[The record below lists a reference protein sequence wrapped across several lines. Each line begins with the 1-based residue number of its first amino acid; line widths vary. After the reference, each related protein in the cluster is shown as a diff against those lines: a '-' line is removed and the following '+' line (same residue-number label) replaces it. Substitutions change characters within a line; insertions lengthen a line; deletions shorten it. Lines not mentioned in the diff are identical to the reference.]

1 MDGSCT
7 KVLRTER
14 KGAALKCRE
23 QDEKGERN
31 NKNTNYER
39 AVNNSYGAQGTEIID
54 S

>member
-1 MDGSCT
+1 MDGRCT

-31 NKNTNYER
+31 NKNTIYER
-39 AVNNSYGAQGTEIID
+39 AGNNSDGAQGTEIID